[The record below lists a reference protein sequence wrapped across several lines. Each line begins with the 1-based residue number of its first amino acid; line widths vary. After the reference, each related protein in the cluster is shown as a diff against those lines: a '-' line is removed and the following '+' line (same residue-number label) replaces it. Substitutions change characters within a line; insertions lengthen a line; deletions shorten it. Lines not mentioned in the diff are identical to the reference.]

1 MRGIAGRHTVAR
13 TLGYYS
19 AGVNIGVMITPP
31 LAFMLMSQPS
41 LPSPWLLAGTVLLLF
56 AVAVGVMKGSAVFW
70 NKEA

>member
-1 MRGIAGRHTVAR
+1 
-13 TLGYYS
+13 
-19 AGVNIGVMITPP
+19 MITPP

-56 AVAVGVMKGSAVFW
+56 AVAVGVMKGSAVLW